1 MSMENLMTCLVKAV
15 FQRTEVFWLW
25 VKSSYIRLLTQL
37 NNMQLTLMTINVYFK
52 VNNYMMITDVN
63 ISTLLHYFYFYF
75 MVFIITLS
83 EILAEIMLLKY
94 TNWNKDMIDWL
105 IDWLIINWL
114 WDLPFK
120 YILNLQEV
128 LRLIVF

>member
-63 ISTLLHYFYFYF
+63 ITLLHYFYFYF